1 MFSAFMSFCFPE
13 KTTAFQLAILAV
25 SALLVG
31 VNKSGIP
38 GLGMLPVILLAVAFD
53 ANPGPGFATGVM
65 LLMICAGDIFAISYY
80 RKNADWKIVLR
91 LLPYTM
97 AGLALGFA
105 TLRFLNR
112 PEHLRM
118 MIGWI
123 ILLLAAVHLIR
134 IAFFKSADVPKHWAF
149 SAVVGLAAGFT
160 TQVANAA
167 GPVMALYLLSMK
179 LPKER
184 YVGTCAWFFMI
195 MNWTKLPVFCFEGRV
210 GFETLRA
217 VLPMLPLILAGAFL
231 GVLFV
236 KRAPQKFFEAV
247 VEVIVIVSAVKLL
260 WPSSRADNP
269 GQASDPEPEPAHIS
283 APANPDTS
291 AVPDTPVIPDAPG
304 PVGPVGGEQPLSL
317 LPPPHTHGA
326 LSHENQP
333 FARI

>member
-1 MFSAFMSFCFPE
+1 MLSEFMAFCFPGM
-13 KTTAFQLAILAV
+13 TAFQLVILAA

-53 ANPGPGFATGVM
+53 LNPGFATGVM
-65 LLMICAGDIFAISYY
+65 LLMICAGDIFAVSYY

-97 AGLALGFA
+97 LGLALGFV
-105 TLRFLNR
+105 TLRYLNR

-134 IAFFKSADVPKHWAF
+134 VAFFKHAPVPSHWAF

-179 LPKER
+179 LPKDR

-195 MNWTKLPVFCFEGRV
+195 MNWTKLPIFCFEGRV
-210 GFETLRA
+210 SSAVLYA
-217 VLPMLPLILAGAFL
+217 VLPMLPLILIGAAL

-236 KRAPQKFFEAV
+236 KRAPQRFFEIV
-247 VEVIVIVSAVKLL
+247 IEIIVIVSAVKLL
-260 WPSSRADNP
+260 WPSSPVN
-269 GQASDPEPEPAHIS
+269 SPEPESVPTEET
-283 APANPDTS
+283 APAERPS
-291 AVPDTPVIPDAPG
+291 PEQEPVAG
-304 PVGPVGGEQPLSL
+304 
-317 LPPPHTHGA
+317 
-326 LSHENQP
+326 
-333 FARI
+333 

>member
-1 MFSAFMSFCFPE
+1 MLSDFVAFCFPGM
-13 KTTAFQLAILAV
+13 TAFQLTILAV

-53 ANPGPGFATGVM
+53 LNPGFATGVM
-65 LLMICAGDIFAISYY
+65 LLMICAGDIFAVSYY

-97 AGLALGFA
+97 LGLALGFV
-105 TLRFLNR
+105 TLRYLNR
-112 PEHLRM
+112 PEHLRI

-123 ILLLAAVHLIR
+123 ILLLAAVHLVR
-134 IAFFKSADVPKHWAF
+134 VAFFKHAAVPSHWAF
-149 SAVVGLAAGFT
+149 SAVVGLTAGFT

-179 LPKER
+179 LPKDR

-210 GFETLRA
+210 TLAALYA
-217 VLPMLPLILAGAFL
+217 VLPMLPLILVGAVL

-236 KRAPQKFFEAV
+236 KRAPQRFFEV
-247 VEVIVIVSAVKLL
+247 VIEIIVIVSAVKLL
-260 WPSSRADNP
+260 WPSSSVNA
-269 GQASDPEPEPAHIS
+269 PAS
-283 APANPDTS
+283 APASGPAEDT
-291 AVPDTPVIPDAPG
+291 APA
-304 PVGPVGGEQPLSL
+304 E
-317 LPPPHTHGA
+317 LPPPVPETAGA
-326 LSHENQP
+326 G
-333 FARI
+333 

>member
-1 MFSAFMSFCFPE
+1 MPDFLASIFPGM
-13 KTTAFQLAILAV
+13 TAFQLFILAA

-53 ANPGPGFATGVM
+53 TAPGFATGVM
-65 LLMICAGDIFAISYY
+65 LLMICAGDIFAVSYY

-97 AGLALGFA
+97 LGLALGFV
-105 TLRFLNR
+105 TLRFLDR
-112 PEHLRM
+112 PEHLRIL
-118 MIGWI
+118 IGWI
-123 ILLLAAVHLIR
+123 ILLLAAVHLVR
-134 IAFFKSADVPKHWAF
+134 IAFFRHADVPSHWAF

-179 LPKER
+179 LPKDR

-210 GFETLRA
+210 TLAALRT
-217 VLPMLPLILAGAFL
+217 VVPVLPLIVIGAVL

-260 WPSSRADNP
+260 WPSSPVNT
-269 GQASDPEPEPAHIS
+269 PEPDPVPAGET
-283 APANPDTS
+283 APA
-291 AVPDTPVIPDAPG
+291 VLPG
-304 PVGPVGGEQPLSL
+304 PGPESA
-317 LPPPHTHGA
+317 GA
-326 LSHENQP
+326 G
-333 FARI
+333 

>member
-1 MFSAFMSFCFPE
+1 MFSSFLSTCFPGM
-13 KTTAFQLAILAV
+13 TAFQLTILIV

-38 GLGMLPVILLAVAFD
+38 GLGMLPVILLALAFD
-53 ANPGPGFATGVM
+53 RDPGFATGVM
-65 LLMICAGDIFAISYY
+65 LLMICAGDIFAVSYY
-80 RKNADWKIVLR
+80 RKNADWKIVVR

-97 AGLALGFA
+97 LGLALGFV
-105 TLRFLNR
+105 TLRFLHR

-123 ILLLAAVHLIR
+123 ILLLAAVHLVR
-134 IAFFKSADVPKHWAF
+134 VAFFKHAAVPSHWAF
-149 SAVVGLAAGFT
+149 SAVVGLTAGFT

-179 LPKER
+179 LPKDR

-210 GFETLRA
+210 TPAALRA
-217 VLPMLPLILAGAFL
+217 VLPVLPLIVIGAVL

-260 WPSSRADNP
+260 WPSSPVNT
-269 GQASDPEPEPAHIS
+269 PEPAPVPAGET
-283 APANPDTS
+283 APAALPD
-291 AVPDTPVIPDAPG
+291 PG
-304 PVGPVGGEQPLSL
+304 PEPA
-317 LPPPHTHGA
+317 GA
-326 LSHENQP
+326 G
-333 FARI
+333 

>member
-1 MFSAFMSFCFPE
+1 MFSDFMAFCFPGM
-13 KTTAFQLAILAV
+13 TAFQLAILAV

-53 ANPGPGFATGVM
+53 RNPGFATGVM
-65 LLMICAGDIFAISYY
+65 LLMICTGDIFAVSYY

-97 AGLALGFA
+97 LGLALGFV
-105 TLRFLNR
+105 TLRFLHR
-112 PEHLRM
+112 PEHLRI

-123 ILLLAAVHLIR
+123 ILLLAAVHLVR
-134 IAFFKSADVPKHWAF
+134 VAFFKHAAVPAHWAF

-179 LPKER
+179 LPKDR

-210 GFETLRA
+210 TFAALHA
-217 VLPMLPLILAGAFL
+217 VLPVLPLILAGAVL

-236 KRAPQKFFEAV
+236 KRAPQRFFEIV
-247 VEVIVIVSAVKLL
+247 VELIVIVSAVKLL
-260 WPSSRADNP
+260 WPSSSVDT
-269 GQASDPEPEPAHIS
+269 PEPEPV
-283 APANPDTS
+283 PAAETS
-291 AVPDTPVIPDAPG
+291 PA
-304 PVGPVGGEQPLSL
+304 E
-317 LPPPHTHGA
+317 LPPPDPDPAAAG
-326 LSHENQP
+326 
-333 FARI
+333 

>member
-1 MFSAFMSFCFPE
+1 MLSNFMAFCFPDM
-13 KTTAFQLAILAV
+13 TAFQLAILAV

-53 ANPGPGFATGVM
+53 RNPGFATGVM
-65 LLMICAGDIFAISYY
+65 LLMICAGDIFAVSYY
-80 RKNADWKIVLR
+80 RKNADWMIVLR

-97 AGLALGFA
+97 LGLALGFV
-105 TLRFLNR
+105 TLRFLHK

-123 ILLLAAVHLIR
+123 ILLLAAVHLVR
-134 IAFFKSADVPKHWAF
+134 VAFFKHAAVPSHWAF
-149 SAVVGLAAGFT
+149 SAVVGLTAGFT

-179 LPKER
+179 LPKDR

-210 GFETLRA
+210 TATALHA
-217 VLPMLPLILAGAFL
+217 VLPVLPLILAGAVL

-236 KRAPQKFFEAV
+236 KRAPQRFFEIV
-247 VEVIVIVSAVKLL
+247 IEIIVIVSAVKLL
-260 WPSSRADNP
+260 WPTSSANTP
-269 GQASDPEPEPAHIS
+269 EPESVPAEETAPAELPPPEPEPV
-283 APANPDTS
+283 T
-291 AVPDTPVIPDAPG
+291 G
-304 PVGPVGGEQPLSL
+304 
-317 LPPPHTHGA
+317 
-326 LSHENQP
+326 
-333 FARI
+333 